1 MIVTVTLD
9 QLRDG
14 VARVPPGAAGSSGGQ
29 LVRPGMTESG
39 TELTVADLRKLACDA
54 GIIPAVLNGRSE
66 VLDIGRMTRTIP
78 PQIRRALIARDQGCV
93 WPGCDQPPIGCV
105 GHHIWH
111 WIDGGPTSVPNLA
124 SLCHR
129 HHNNLHKHNL
139 VLHPPGD
146 GADWTW
152 SQTQASPP

>member
-14 VARVPPGAAGSSGGQ
+14 IAGAPLGAVGSSGGQ
-29 LVRPGMTESG
+29 LVRPGVTESA
-39 TELTVADLRKLACDA
+39 TELTVFELRKLACDA

-66 VLDIGRMTRTIP
+66 VLDIGRITRTIP

-93 WPGCDQPPIGCV
+93 WPGCDKPPIDCV

-111 WIDGGPTSVPNLA
+111 WIDGGPTSVANLA

-129 HHNNLHKHNL
+129 HHNHLHKHNL
-139 VLHPPGD
+139 ELHPPSDGD
-146 GADWTW
+146 AWTW
-152 SQTQASPP
+152 SQAHASPP